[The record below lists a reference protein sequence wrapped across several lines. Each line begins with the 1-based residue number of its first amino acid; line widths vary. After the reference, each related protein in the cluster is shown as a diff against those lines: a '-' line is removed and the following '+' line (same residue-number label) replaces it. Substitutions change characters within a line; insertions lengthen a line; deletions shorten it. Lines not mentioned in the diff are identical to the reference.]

1 MRRWRRALAAAAV
14 TAAFLTALSGCQSTT
29 KDATVYVKGE
39 LDATYLGTYDQAYID
54 VVKDMTEADAKEQY
68 ENNVK
73 WEAEILVDNVL
84 PLDMPTDAVYERAEE
99 VIAKIYSY
107 AKYTVADAEKLKSGD
122 LAVEVTV
129 SPIEIIPLLTDD
141 FMQQS
146 WYDILDDNGI
156 ETQDQMDALS
166 DDEYQVLD
174 EKYAMVLL
182 DELERLIDDLTYG
195 EDQVI
200 MLQMKKDSDGYYTLV
215 ESGWQKLDEVMID
228 YSGTY
233 AK

>member
-14 TAAFLTALSGCQSTT
+14 TTAFLTALSGCQSTT

-233 AK
+233 DK

>member
-1 MRRWRRALAAAAV
+1 
-14 TAAFLTALSGCQSTT
+14 
-29 KDATVYVKGE
+29 
-39 LDATYLGTYDQAYID
+39 
-54 VVKDMTEADAKEQY
+54 
-68 ENNVK
+68 
-73 WEAEILVDNVL
+73 
-84 PLDMPTDAVYERAEE
+84 
-99 VIAKIYSY
+99 
-107 AKYTVADAEKLKSGD
+107 
-122 LAVEVTV
+122 
-129 SPIEIIPLLTDD
+129 
-141 FMQQS
+141 
-146 WYDILDDNGI
+146 
-156 ETQDQMDALS
+156 MDALS

-174 EKYAMVLL
+174 EKYALVLL